1 MPLKKDKA
9 KPKEPA
15 PNQAAGQE
23 SLLRQGIEE
32 LGLRVEERSASLLT
46 TYASLLLQQNQIINL
61 TAIIDP
67 MEVVTKHL
75 LDSLS
80 IAQYVPDGRVVDV
93 GSGGGCPGIPLA
105 IIRPENKFVL
115 VEPKNKKADF
125 LKTTTQALGLNNT
138 QTICQRAEGVELE
151 KKADAIVCR
160 ALGSLS
166 YFVSVAGH
174 MLKKQGRL
182 LAMKGKIPHS
192 ELSEI
197 PLGWEALETKKIHV
211 PHLQAE
217 RHLITVRKST

>member
-1 MPLKKDKA
+1 MPLKKDKV

-32 LGLRVEERSASLLT
+32 LGLRVEERSASLLI
-46 TYASLLLQQNQIINL
+46 TYVSLLLQQNQTINL

-67 MEVVTKHL
+67 MEAVTKHL

-80 IAQYVPDGRVVDV
+80 IAQYIPDGRVVDV

-105 IIRPENKFVL
+105 IIKPENKFVL
-115 VEPKNKKADF
+115 VEPKNKKAAF
-125 LKTTTQALGLNNT
+125 LKATTQALGLNNT
-138 QTICQRAEGVELE
+138 KTICERSESIELE
-151 KKADAIVCR
+151 QKVDAIVCR

>member
-1 MPLKKDKA
+1 MLLKKA
-9 KPKEPA
+9 RARPREPTKN
-15 PNQAAGQE
+15 PVVTQE
-23 SLLRQGIEE
+23 DLLKQGLQQIK
-32 LGLRVEERSASLLT
+32 LLAEERSVSLLIA
-46 TYASLLLQQNQIINL
+46 YISLLLQQNQTLNL

-67 MEVVTKHL
+67 LEAVTKHL

-80 IAQYVPDGRVVDV
+80 IAQDVPIGKVVDV
-93 GSGGGCPGIPLA
+93 GSGCGCPGIPLA
-105 IIRPENKFVL
+105 IIKPQSQFFL
-115 VEPKNKKADF
+115 VESKNKKADF
-125 LKTTTQALGLNNT
+125 LNATVKALKLSNT
-138 QTICQRAEGVELE
+138 KVIHQRAESVQFT
-151 KKADAIVCR
+151 KKADAVVCR
-160 ALGSLS
+160 ALGSIS

>member
-1 MPLKKDKA
+1 M
-9 KPKEPA
+9 E
-15 PNQAAGQE
+15 
-23 SLLRQGIEE
+23 LLAEE
-32 LGLRVEERSASLLT
+32 HSVNLLIK
-46 TYASLLLQQNQIINL
+46 YINLLLQQNRTLNL

-67 MEVVTKHL
+67 LEAVTKHL

-80 IAQYVPDGRVVDV
+80 VAQDVPLGKVVDV

-105 IIRPENKFVL
+105 MIRPESQFIL
-115 VEPKNKKADF
+115 VESKNKKANF
-125 LKTTTQALGLNNT
+125 LNTTIQTLKLKNT
-138 QTICQRAEGVELE
+138 KVICQRAENIELT

-160 ALGSLS
+160 ALGSIP
-166 YFVSVAGH
+166 YFISVAGH

-192 ELSEI
+192 ELSKI

-217 RHLITVRKST
+217 RHLITARKST

>member
-1 MPLKKDKA
+1 VA
-9 KPKEPA
+9 K
-15 PNQAAGQE
+15 QE
-23 SLLRQGIEE
+23 DLLRQGMQQI
-32 LGLRVEERSASLLT
+32 GLPVEEQSVSLLI
-46 TYASLLLQQNQIINL
+46 TYINLLLQKNQTTNL

-67 MEVVTKHL
+67 LEAVTKHL
-75 LDSLS
+75 LDVLS
-80 IAQYVPDGRVVDV
+80 IAQHVPDGKVVDV

-105 IIRPENKFVL
+105 IIKPESQIVL
-115 VEPKNKKADF
+115 VESKNKKAAF
-125 LKTTTQALGLNNT
+125 LNTTIQALKLKNT
-138 QTICQRAEGVELE
+138 KIICQRAESVEFT

-160 ALGSLS
+160 ALGTIS

>member
-9 KPKEPA
+9 KPKGAVPD
-15 PNQAAGQE
+15 QAARQE
-23 SLLRQGIEE
+23 SLLRQGSEE
-32 LGLRVEERSASLLT
+32 LGLRGEERSASLLI

-125 LKTTTQALGLNNT
+125 LKTTI
-138 QTICQRAEGVELE
+138 QTLKLKNIKVICQRAEGVELE

-197 PLGWEALETKKIHV
+197 PLGWEAQEAKKIHV

>member
-1 MPLKKDKA
+1 M
-9 KPKEPA
+9 
-15 PNQAAGQE
+15 
-23 SLLRQGIEE
+23 
-32 LGLRVEERSASLLT
+32 
-46 TYASLLLQQNQIINL
+46 NL
-61 TAIIDP
+61 TAITSP
-67 MEVVTKHL
+67 LEAVTKHL
-75 LDSLS
+75 MDSLS
-80 IAQYVPDGRVVDV
+80 IAQHVPDGRVVDV
-93 GSGGGCPGIPLA
+93 GCGGGCPGIPLA
-105 IIRPENKFVL
+105 IIKPESQIIL
-115 VEPKNKKADF
+115 VESKNKKADF
-125 LKTTTQALGLNNT
+125 LNTTIQALKLKNT
-138 QTICQRAEGVELE
+138 KIICQRAESVEFT

-160 ALGSLS
+160 ALGTIS

>member
-1 MPLKKDKA
+1 MA
-9 KPKEPA
+9 K
-15 PNQAAGQE
+15 QE
-23 SLLRQGIEE
+23 DLLRQGMQQI
-32 LGLRVEERSASLLT
+32 GLPVEEQSVSLLI
-46 TYASLLLQQNQIINL
+46 TYINLLLQKNQTTNL

-67 MEVVTKHL
+67 LEAVTKHL
-75 LDSLS
+75 LDVLS
-80 IAQYVPDGRVVDV
+80 IAQHVPDGKVVDV

-105 IIRPENKFVL
+105 IIKPESQIIL
-115 VEPKNKKADF
+115 VESKNKKADF
-125 LKTTTQALGLNNT
+125 LNTTIQALKLKNT
-138 QTICQRAEGVELE
+138 KIICQRAESVEFT

-160 ALGSLS
+160 ALGTIS

>member
-1 MPLKKDKA
+1 MLPKKVRA
-9 KPKEPA
+9 TSRGA
-15 PNQAAGQE
+15 TPNQVARQE
-23 SLLRQGIEE
+23 DLLRQGLRQME
-32 LGLRVEERSASLLT
+32 LLVEEHSVNLLI
-46 TYASLLLQQNQIINL
+46 TYINLLLQQNRTLNL

-67 MEVVTKHL
+67 LEAVTKHL

-80 IAQYVPDGRVVDV
+80 VAQDVPGGKVVDV

-105 IIRPENKFVL
+105 IIRPENQFIL
-115 VEPKNKKADF
+115 VESKNKKADF
-125 LKTTTQALGLNNT
+125 LNTTIQALKLKNT
-138 QTICQRAEGVELE
+138 KVICQRAENIELT

-160 ALGSLS
+160 ALGSIP
-166 YFVSVAGH
+166 YFISVAGH

-192 ELSEI
+192 EISKI

-217 RHLITVRKST
+217 RHLITARKST

>member
-1 MPLKKDKA
+1 MPQKKDKA
-9 KPKEPA
+9 KAKEPA

-32 LGLRVEERSASLLT
+32 LGLRVEERSASLLI
-46 TYASLLLQQNQIINL
+46 TYINLLLQQNQKINL

-67 MEVVTKHL
+67 LEAVTKHL

-80 IAQYVPDGRVVDV
+80 IAQHVPGGKIVDI

-105 IIRPENKFVL
+105 IIKPENQIIL
-115 VEPKNKKADF
+115 VESQNKKADF

-138 QTICQRAEGVELE
+138 KTICQRAEGVELE

>member
-9 KPKEPA
+9 KAKEPA
-15 PNQAAGQE
+15 PSQAAEQE

-217 RHLITVRKST
+217 RHLIIVRKST